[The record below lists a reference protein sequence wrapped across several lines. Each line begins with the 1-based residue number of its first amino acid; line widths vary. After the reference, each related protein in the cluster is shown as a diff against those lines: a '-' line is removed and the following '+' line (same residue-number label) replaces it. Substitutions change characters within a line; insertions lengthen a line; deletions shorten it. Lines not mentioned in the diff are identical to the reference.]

1 MQVELV
7 WRHFNLKFVFK
18 YSENT
23 VVNILKKEGVQF
35 LEMW

>member
-7 WRHFNLKFVFK
+7 WHFNLKFVFK

-23 VVNILKKEGVQF
+23 AVNILKKEGVQF
-35 LEMW
+35 LKML